1 MSWPVR
7 LVLGSHQQR
16 AGVGVDARGVKQHH
30 VVWLRRLARRVE
42 HEQVDLVAILHPLQ
56 IGDELRLWQVV
67 AGLFGKQPFPF
78 RDAQTRRFNSEAS
91 SLTEVGIYNISMDL
105 PFAQT
110 RWCDATGV
118 SNVTMLSD
126 HRDASFGRAYGTL
139 VKELR
144 LESRALFVVGTDDK
158 VLHVEYVG
166 EIANHPDYD
175 AALKAIKDSLG

>member
-1 MSWPVR
+1 MTVERENSVTLLGQSFTLVGSELRVGDDAPEFEVVGSDLKPVR
-7 LVLGSHQQR
+7 LADTSGKLRIFS
-16 AGVGVDARGVKQHH
+16 
-30 VVWLRRLARRVE
+30 VVPSLDTPVC
-42 HEQVDLVAILHPLQ
+42 
-56 IGDELRLWQVV
+56 
-67 AGLFGKQPFPF
+67 
-78 RDAQTRRFNSEAS
+78 DAQTRRFNSEAS

-144 LESRALFVVGTDDK
+144 LESRALFVVGADDK